1 MSSVNQSL
9 SLFIPR
15 VFANITQERIADIF
29 HILGLGSVRRVD
41 RVLKQ
46 DAEGAEYYSAYI
58 HFEEWYDS
66 ATVANFQER
75 VTNPG
80 KEARIVYDDPWYWIV
95 LENKGKKQVPGQR
108 KPTLIIDDSVKKR
121 VSFQPQPEDQFEQ
134 PGSENFELPENFA
147 FQENWNLVDSAYAEY
162 YEIQAAQDRAAVKY
176 LECELWHMHQ
186 ALIAERRTSEF
197 LEKEVKALQ
206 EELSRTFKPV
216 PEDIEMGIK
225 QRLFA

>member
-29 HILGLGSVRRVD
+29 VILGLGSVKRID

-46 DAEGAEYYSAYI
+46 DAQGAEYYSVYL
-58 HFEEWYDS
+58 HFEEWYES

-95 LENKGKKQVPGQR
+95 LENKGKKQVTGQR

-121 VSFQPQPEDQFEQ
+121 TSFQLKPASNEIPEDHF
-134 PGSENFELPENFA
+134 GLPENFA
-147 FQENWNLVDSAYAEY
+147 FQESWNLVDSAYAEY
-162 YEIQAAQDRAAVKY
+162 YEVQAAQDRAKVEY

-197 LEKEVKALQ
+197 LNNEVKTLQ

-216 PEDIEMGIK
+216 LEDIEMGIK
-225 QRLFA
+225 QRMIV